1 MTKKISKL
9 RRYYWCLM
17 VVFIALLIIGT
28 VNVFSATFVDDRL
41 SGNYW
46 SHLIKQVGCIGIG
59 GIISAVFYRKDYHIW
74 RKYIK
79 WEMAVMFLLLV
90 VVLCIGTVVNGSRR
104 WISLGF
110 LSFQP
115 SELAKLASI
124 VYASHWIAY
133 FLERHKP
140 IEFLYTLSSK
150 KKDTFMGKFLPKF
163 HLVPHISLWIPLM
176 LAGLVIVQPDA
187 GTAIVIFSIPAVM
200 LLISGAHI
208 LRLKKT
214 LLCILGVLVVM
225 VIQAPYRL
233 ERIRIWLNPEIDP
246 QNAGYQS
253 MQGLIAI
260 STGHLTG
267 QGIGG
272 GVSKFGSLPEAA
284 TDFAFAV
291 LAQEWGLFGTLM
303 VIALFLAVSYFG
315 ILTSLHCND
324 KFGSLLAL
332 GMTLYLGGQGFINI
346 AMVSGVLPVVGV
358 PLPFISYGGTS
369 LVVNMIAAA
378 MLLNI
383 SKQNYRCAEKEYM
396 QYPMPPRRSLKEET
410 RSQFPLKP
418 DNP

>member
-17 VVFIALLIIGT
+17 VIFIALLIIGT

-41 SGNYW
+41 NGNSYN
-46 SHLIKQVGCIGIG
+46 HLIKQGFFIVIG
-59 GIISAVFYRKDYHIW
+59 GAIFTIFYRNDYHIW

-79 WEMAVMFLLLV
+79 GEIIVMLLV
-90 VVLCIGTVVNGSRR
+90 LGAVLFVGTVVNGSRR
-104 WISLGF
+104 WISIGP

-115 SELAKLASI
+115 SELAKLVSI
-124 VYASHWIAY
+124 IYASHYIAS
-133 FLERHKP
+133 FLERQRT
-140 IEFLYTLSSK
+140 IEFLYTLSNK
-150 KKDTFMGKFLPKF
+150 KKDTGIGKFLQKF
-163 HLVPHISLWIPLM
+163 HWIPHVSLWGPLVM
-176 LAGLVIVQPDA
+176 ASLVIVQPDA
-187 GTAIVIFSIPAVM
+187 GTAIVIFGIPAFM

-208 LRLKKT
+208 LKLKKT
-214 LLCILGVLVVM
+214 LLCIMGAFVVM

-291 LAQEWGLFGTLM
+291 LAQEWGLFGTLL

-378 MLLNI
+378 VLLNI